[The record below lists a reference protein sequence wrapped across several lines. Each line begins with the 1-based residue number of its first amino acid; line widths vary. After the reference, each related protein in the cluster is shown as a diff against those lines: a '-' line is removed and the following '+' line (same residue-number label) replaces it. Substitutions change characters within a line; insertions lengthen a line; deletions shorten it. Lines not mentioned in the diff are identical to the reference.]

1 MEQLSFKPV
10 IPPESVLSRYEVCR
24 TSDLEEARSSAE
36 KILCQNN
43 LYTLDTKGSLNTSIY
58 YRKLGGVGL
67 GRMSYGGEIT
77 VKPGVFEDFILLQM
91 PIRGEER
98 VELGNDRVRC
108 TPKTG
113 VIINA
118 QTKSVINHAVDTE
131 KLIIRIDR
139 SLLEN
144 TCQQILGRT
153 LHDTLEFDSV
163 LPLNTPDGVRWLGMM
178 SWIYD
183 YLSDDNDNLSQ
194 LMIPQLESS
203 LVNMLLSI
211 QPHNYSAELLS
222 DTPSL
227 APHFIKRVENYIEEN
242 AHEPIT
248 INDMAEY
255 AGVSSRSLFTS
266 FRRYRN
272 TSPMRYLKEIRLR
285 YVYEELQ
292 RGTVGAETV
301 TAVAFKW
308 GFSHLGHFSTDY
320 KRRYGESPSE
330 TLAR

>member
-1 MEQLSFKPV
+1 MKQLNFKAV
-10 IPPESVLSRYEVCR
+10 TPPESVLSRYEVCR
-24 TSDLEEARSSAE
+24 TSDLEEARSGAE

-43 LYTLDTKGSLNTSIY
+43 LYSLETKSSINTSIY
-58 YRKLGGVGL
+58 YRKLGGIGL
-67 GRMSYGGEIT
+67 GRMSYGGEII
-77 VKPGVFEDFILLQM
+77 VKPGIFEDFILLQM

-98 VELGNDRVRC
+98 IELGNERVRC
-108 TPKTG
+108 TPQTG
-113 VIINA
+113 IIINA
-118 QTKSVINHAVDTE
+118 QTKSVINHAANTE

-144 TCQQILGRT
+144 TCQQNLGRT
-153 LHDTLEFDSV
+153 LRDNLEFDAA
-163 LPLNTPDGVRWLGMM
+163 LPLNTPAGIRWLGMV

-183 YLSDDNDNLSQ
+183 YLSDDDNLSQ
-194 LMIPQLESS
+194 LMIPQLENS
-203 LVNMLLSI
+203 LVNMLLST
-211 QPHNYSAELLS
+211 QPHNYSAELLN
-222 DTPSL
+222 DAPSL
-227 APHFIKRVENYIEEN
+227 APFFIKRVERYIEDN

-285 YVYEELQ
+285 YVNEALQ
-292 RGTVGAETV
+292 RSVIGTETV

-308 GFSHLGHFSTDY
+308 GFSHLGHFTTDY
-320 KRRYGESPSE
+320 KRRFGESPSE

>member
-1 MEQLSFKPV
+1 MKRLDFNV
-10 IPPESVLSRYEVCR
+10 VTPPESVLSQYEVCR
-24 TSDLEEARSSAE
+24 TSDLEEARAAAE

-43 LYTLDTKGSLNTSIY
+43 LYSLDTKGSLDTSIY
-58 YRKLGGVGL
+58 YRKLNGVGI
-67 GRMSYGGEIT
+67 GRMSYGGDIT
-77 VKPGVFEDFILLQM
+77 VKPGFFENFILLQM

-98 VELGNDRVRC
+98 LELGSDRIL
-108 TPKTG
+108 TNPDMG
-113 VIINA
+113 SIINSH
-118 QTKSVINHAVDTE
+118 TKTVINHTANTE

-139 SLLEN
+139 ALLEN

-153 LHDTLEFDSV
+153 LLNHIEFDAA
-163 LPLNTPDGVRWLGMM
+163 LPLSTIAGKRWLGMV

-183 YLSDDNDNLSQ
+183 YLSEDETLSP
-194 LMIPQLESS
+194 LMKSQIENN

-227 APHFIKRVENYIEEN
+227 APFFIKRVEAYIEDH
-242 AHEPIT
+242 AHEPIS

-272 TSPMRYLKEIRLR
+272 TSPMRYLKEVRLR
-285 YVYEELQ
+285 YVHEELM
-292 RGTVGAETV
+292 RSSVGVETV

-308 GFSHLGHFSTDY
+308 GFSHLGHFTTDY
-320 KRRYGESPSE
+320 KRRFGESPSE